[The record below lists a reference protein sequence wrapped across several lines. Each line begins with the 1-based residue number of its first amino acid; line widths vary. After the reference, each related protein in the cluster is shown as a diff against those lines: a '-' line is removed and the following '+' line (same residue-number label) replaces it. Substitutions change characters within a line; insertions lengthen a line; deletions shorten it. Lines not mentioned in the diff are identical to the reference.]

1 MGEDT
6 LWMLWDKWFLSELD
20 LLQLRRCWG
29 GDGLGG
35 ESWLEKGLPSPAPK
49 EPSISSDGV
58 PHGQVCGKLF
68 DTIYVSGHRCEAAG
82 GQQCEQWEE
91 LEMEQKGARTR
102 SILHGTCAYFCHRVW
117 LQHLSEGN
125 GHCFTLPCEPYTS
138 FFQLTATG
146 GEDLGV
152 IEFQLNWVN
161 TMRTITVR
169 FLLLVVWLSG
179 IHSWRHVWS
188 HKR

>member
-1 MGEDT
+1 MVWEGNHGWRKVYLVRHQRSQAYPVMVSLMGRSVGSC
-6 LWMLWDKWFLSELD
+6 L
-20 LLQLRRCWG
+20 
-29 GDGLGG
+29 
-35 ESWLEKGLPSPAPK
+35 
-49 EPSISSDGV
+49 I
-58 PHGQVCGKLF
+58 LF
-68 DTIYVSGHRCEAAG
+68 MCLVTGEAAV
-82 GQQCEQWEE
+82 GQQCEQWE

-102 SILHGTCAYFCHRVW
+102 SILQGTFAHSVTMSDCSTFQRVMAIA
-117 LQHLSEGN
+117 S
-125 GHCFTLPCEPYTS
+125 CKPYTS
-138 FFQLTATG
+138 FFQLTATE

-188 HKR
+188 RKR